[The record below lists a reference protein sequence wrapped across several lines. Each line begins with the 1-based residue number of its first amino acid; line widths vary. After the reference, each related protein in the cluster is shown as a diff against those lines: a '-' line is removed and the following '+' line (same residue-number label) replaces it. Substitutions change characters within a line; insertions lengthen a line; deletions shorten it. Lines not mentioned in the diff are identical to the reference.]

1 MSAYEPGAPRAM
13 LTTEVFFY
21 GLFMDA
27 GVLDA
32 KGVRGTG
39 SRLGVV
45 RGWALRIGQRAT
57 IVPAPGEVVH
67 GVVMAMSLHEL
78 ERLYADAT
86 VQMYRPVAVLVR
98 EAAAGAARVAA
109 LAYVLPTPPAPDER
123 NPDYAGKLRTLA
135 ERLGF
140 PSDYTASIA

>member
-1 MSAYEPGAPRAM
+1 M

-39 SRLGVV
+39 SRLGIV

-57 IVPAPGEVVH
+57 IVPAPGKVVH
-67 GVVMAMSLHEL
+67 GVVMRMSLRQL
-78 ERLYADAT
+78 ERLYAHPS
-86 VQMYRPVAVLVR
+86 VQMYRPVTVLVSG
-98 EAAAGAARVAA
+98 AAAGAVSLAA
-109 LAYVLPTPPAPDER
+109 ITYVLPAPPAPDER
-123 NPDYAGKLRTLA
+123 NPDYAAKLRTLA

-140 PSDYTASIA
+140 PSDYTKSLA